1 MDPELK
7 ELQQKLREWDKAHKM
22 LSSGDKKEKEIAE
35 KMADDALARIIA
47 SLNQDTVATK
57 LDDFMVAPR
66 DTLLSAPEEIKTEVS
81 KHKRAII
88 SAEVHASENLLQNK
102 DVEEL
107 IKGFCTFKGDIGEFN
122 PDSSGFC
129 RLLEDAQKSSKKV
142 ILDNRK
148 APRKKKKAESRR
160 VAKCIWSLTAGIV
173 MIVVNTQ
180 LPPMAAISYGT
191 GITALYQ
198 TGRDIIE

>member
-1 MDPELK
+1 
-7 ELQQKLREWDKAHKM
+7 M
-22 LSSGDKKEKEIAE
+22 LW
-35 KMADDALARIIA
+35 LASFA
-47 SLNQDTVATK
+47 SLNHDKVVVK
-57 LDDFMVAPR
+57 LDEFIVSSR
-66 DTLLSAPEEIKTEVS
+66 EKLLSAPEEIKTEVS

-148 APRKKKKAESRR
+148 APRRKKKAERR
-160 VAKCIWSLTAGIV
+160 KVAKCIWSLTAGIV